1 MHGVFNGYA
10 GKNFIL
16 SPRYNSMSVF
26 IYITLFLLIGPLLPG
41 VSWFKLGDFTPDMV
55 NYIHTIMI
63 PFVFLL
69 FIYSSEL
76 LNLLPFE
83 RKIVNIGTYPFLLIS
98 ALGIAFYY
106 PARFANIDYALQA
119 IRDVWMIILAVI
131 FLVSL
136 ILMPFHDREKFRKI
150 WGAYA
155 LLLVGTVS
163 GIIASLMG
171 VIYEYGFLF
180 GFASVPWF
188 NNYVIAWGGLN
199 TFLGNIF
206 TSHSHQM
213 LPAVMGVIVALAA
226 IYIGYEKLSAM
237 KRGIVN
243 VSLLISVFGVISMS
257 YLYFISAFGTYS
269 IPTLFIS
276 GTGGMNGLA
285 LDDSQTGLIGAGALI
300 SIAGLYYALSLKK
313 PERLLQALEMYIW
326 MATMAVMIGVG
337 YSMEFNE
344 TYYGFGSPGTPPAG
358 GAGYL
363 YDQAFTNGHLLF
375 AFFLMP
381 LLAGILLVF
390 IYFVREQNT
399 LKNIIVAFAG
409 TGTTIGAFGV
419 LVYTITLSWYV
430 EATGLAMVIL
440 AILLIAISSTIA
452 MMEKRIYSGVK

>member
-1 MHGVFNGYA
+1 
-10 GKNFIL
+10 
-16 SPRYNSMSVF
+16 
-26 IYITLFLLIGPLLPG
+26 
-41 VSWFKLGDFTPDMV
+41 
-55 NYIHTIMI
+55 
-63 PFVFLL
+63 
-69 FIYSSEL
+69 
-76 LNLLPFE
+76 
-83 RKIVNIGTYPFLLIS
+83 
-98 ALGIAFYY
+98 
-106 PARFANIDYALQA
+106 
-119 IRDVWMIILAVI
+119 
-131 FLVSL
+131 
-136 ILMPFHDREKFRKI
+136 
-150 WGAYA
+150 
-155 LLLVGTVS
+155 
-163 GIIASLMG
+163 
-171 VIYEYGFLF
+171 
-180 GFASVPWF
+180 
-188 NNYVIAWGGLN
+188 
-199 TFLGNIF
+199 
-206 TSHSHQM
+206 
-213 LPAVMGVIVALAA
+213 
-226 IYIGYEKLSAM
+226 
-237 KRGIVN
+237 
-243 VSLLISVFGVISMS
+243 
-257 YLYFISAFGTYS
+257 
-269 IPTLFIS
+269 
-276 GTGGMNGLA
+276 MNGLA